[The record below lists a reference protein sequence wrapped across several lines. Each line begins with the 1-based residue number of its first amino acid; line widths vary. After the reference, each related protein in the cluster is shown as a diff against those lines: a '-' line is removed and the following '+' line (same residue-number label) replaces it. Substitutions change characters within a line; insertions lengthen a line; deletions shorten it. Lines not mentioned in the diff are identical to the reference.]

1 MLRHISYGK
10 GPKSLAILV
19 PTKDF
24 DEESI
29 LHHYVTP
36 LVAKGIKKEE
46 IIAFNLGH
54 NDNGKTPV
62 TTVVRPWLQNLEKV
76 IDHFQIK
83 HVLIAEPNYF
93 KTICK
98 ERKADPHYG
107 YQKQTI
113 WKGVVGYITSNYK
126 ALMFNP
132 ATQKKIDLSLSAAAQ
147 GILGG
152 PGLFSK
158 KALVH
163 AQYPQSLSEIAR
175 TLSQLKER
183 PAVSIDIESYSLRV
197 DRAKIA
203 TIAFGLDTK
212 SAVAFPVGEDQ
223 HIKQL
228 LKDFFITYEGGK
240 IFHNCTFDTK
250 VIIWELF
257 MKKPTDYAGM
267 LQGLHVMHR
276 NLHDT
281 KALSYLAL
289 NSCSDI
295 SLSLKDLAF
304 EHTGNYAQDDIQ
316 DITKIPMP
324 ELLEYNATD
333 TIATWYVYDKYRNRV
348 KTEQE
353 SVYQDVFRPTL
364 KTLTQMEL
372 CGTPINMGAV
382 LNAEAK
388 MQNIERTHHDAIMN
402 NKIIQDFEWTLRDIE
417 AKKAN
422 KKLKKLRKDRNDF
435 LSFRF
440 NPNSDAQLAVLLHQ
454 YWDLPVLE
462 KTDNGNPSTKNSVLR
477 ALIERVN
484 NSRKWKNSG
493 ISVILE
499 HICELH
505 EVSKIL
511 NTFIPAFKNN
521 SIPKDGW
528 HYLHGGFNLGGT
540 KSGRLSS
547 SEPNLQNIPS
557 TGTQYA
563 KLIKACFQP
572 PLATVKG
579 SAQDW
584 IFVGADYAS
593 LEDRISALLTKD
605 PNKLAVYT
613 DGYDG
618 HCLRAYYYFKE
629 HMPDIT
635 AELEAGH
642 DRVRTINSIEQRYPK
657 LRQHSKGPTFAL
669 TYMGTWRTLEKT
681 FGLKRAVAQAIEDNY
696 HELYEVSDKWVMDRL
711 EEASRKGYIEL
722 AFGLRLRT
730 PLLQKVVFNSHSMPF
745 QAHQEMKTAGNA
757 LGQSYG
763 LLNSHSANLFMQ
775 RVWNSKFRHDI
786 LPCMQVHDSQYY
798 MVRNTLEC
806 LKWVNDNLIECM
818 EWNQLKPI
826 QHPTVHLGATLE
838 LYHESWAEKISI
850 PNRASIGDIRRLIK
864 AALDERKVV

>member
-1 MLRHISYGK
+1 
-10 GPKSLAILV
+10 V
-19 PTKDF
+19 N
-24 DEESI
+24 
-29 LHHYVTP
+29 P
-36 LVAKGIKKEE
+36 LVAKGIKLEE

-62 TTVVRPWLQNLEKV
+62 TKIVKPWIEKLEKPL
-76 IDHFQIK
+76 FNLGIK

-113 WKGVVGYITSNYK
+113 WPGIVGYITSNYK
-126 ALMFNP
+126 ALMFN
-132 ATQKKIDLSLSAAAQ
+132 AAIQAKIDMSLAACSQ

-152 PGLFSK
+152 PGLFAK
-158 KALVH
+158 KALEKC
-163 AQYPQSLSEIAR
+163 YCPE
-175 TLSQLKER
+175 TLNDISRILDQLKER
-183 PAVSIDIESYSLRV
+183 PAVSIDIEGYSLRV
-197 DRAKIA
+197 DKAKIA

-212 SAVAFPVGEDQ
+212 SAVAFPVGQDQ
-223 HIKQL
+223 HRKEV
-228 LKDFFITYEGGK
+228 LKNFFMTYEGGK
-240 IFHNCTFDTK
+240 LFHNCTYDVK

-257 MKKPTDYAGM
+257 MKHPTDYVGM
-267 LQGLHVMHR
+267 LQGLHVMFR

-281 KALSYLAL
+281 KALAYLAL

-295 SLSLKDLAF
+295 SLGLKDLAF

-316 DITKIPMP
+316 DITKIPLD

-333 TIATWYVYDKYRNRV
+333 TIATWYVYDKYRQQV
-348 KTEQE
+348 KDEQE
-353 SVYQDVFRPTL
+353 FVYQEVFQPTL

-382 LNAEAK
+382 LNAEQK
-388 MQNIERTHHDAIMN
+388 MDDIRRTHFDAVMN
-402 NKIIQDFEWTLRDIE
+402 DPVIKDFEWMLRDKE
-417 AKKAN
+417 AEKAN
-422 KKLKKLRKDRNDF
+422 LKLKKLRKTRDDF
-435 LSFRF
+435 KQFRF
-440 NPNSDAQLAVLLHQ
+440 NPNSDTQLAVLLHE

-462 KTDNGNPSTKNSVLR
+462 KTDSGLPSTKNSVLR
-477 ALIERVN
+477 ALVERVR
-484 NSRKWKNSG
+484 NSRKWSNRG
-493 ISVILE
+493 IGTLLE

-511 NTFIPAFKNN
+511 NTFIPAFKSN

-579 SAQDW
+579 QAQEW

-618 HCLRAYYYFKE
+618 HCLRAYYYFRE
-629 HMPDIT
+629 HMPDVT
-635 AELEAGH
+635 AEIEAGR
-642 DRVRTINSIEQRYPK
+642 DRVEAINSIEERYPK

-669 TYMGTWRTLEKT
+669 TYMGTWRTLVKT
-681 FGLKRAVAQAIEDNY
+681 FGLKQEVAQAIEDNY
-696 HELYEVSDKWVMDRL
+696 HDLYSVADKWVMDRL
-711 EEASRKGYIEL
+711 EEASKTGYVEL

-730 PLLQKVVFNSHSMPF
+730 PLLTKVVFNSASMPF

-763 LLNSHSANLFMQ
+763 LLNSHSANLFMK
-775 RVWNSKFRHDI
+775 RVWDSEYRYSVF
-786 LPCMQVHDSQYY
+786 PCMQVHDSQYY
-798 MVRNTLEC
+798 MVRNTVSC

-818 EWNQLKPI
+818 EWNQLPPI
-826 QHPTVHLGATLE
+826 QHPDVGLGATLE
-838 LYHESWAEKISI
+838 LYHRNWAEKLTI
-850 PNRASIGDIRRLIK
+850 PNRASKLEIQYAIK
-864 AALDERKVV
+864 WQLMMRKIKRTIQGLLEDYSRAT